1 MGLVRTGHKGTN
13 DSRMKCRPDGVGGGG
28 ASGGWGRNCSF
39 FCTKGRGLWAN
50 GGLPLRWDLYQIGC
64 RGAGV
69 CAGEG
74 LVESVL
80 IGVWWN

>member
-39 FCTKGRGLWAN
+39 FCTKGRGSC
-50 GGLPLRWDLYQIGC
+50 LRF
-64 RGAGV
+64 V
-69 CAGEG
+69 
-74 LVESVL
+74 
-80 IGVWWN
+80 